1 MKLGKIT
8 VKEMG
13 FECILGTLPFERE
26 KPQPVLLSFS
36 LWLDF
41 SEAAQYEDLKY
52 SVDYAALSEE
62 IKDLIVN
69 AQFFLVETLV
79 VSVAKYI
86 IEHYPKVVAS
96 EVCIT
101 KPTAIPGAQGA
112 SASIRITREKRSPE

>member
-1 MKLGKIT
+1 MESGKIT
-8 VKEMG
+8 IKDLG
-13 FECILGTLPFERE
+13 FECILGTLPFER
-26 KPQPVLLSFS
+26 KNPQPVLLNFS

-41 SEAAQYEDLKY
+41 SEAAQHEDLNY

-62 IKDLIVN
+62 IQNLIVKSE
-69 AQFFLVETLV
+69 FFLVETLV

-112 SASIRITREKRSPE
+112 SASIRITRD